1 MSKIKFLLALCLLVP
16 AYAKAETWNCI
27 FNDISG
33 EKVPIIYTEVR
44 GQYYVD
50 LGEAEAAV
58 VKTFEDDKF
67 LHLVLSV
74 QADMLAVV
82 IEKETQIAKSIFL
95 SMATSFDQSLAD
107 GFCYNY

>member
-1 MSKIKFLLALCLLVP
+1 M
-16 AYAKAETWNCI
+16 
-27 FNDISG
+27 
-33 EKVPIIYTEVR
+33 R
-44 GQYYVD
+44 GQYYAD

-74 QADMLAVV
+74 QAEMLAVV

-95 SMATSFDQSLAD
+95 SMATSYDQSLAD
-107 GFCYNY
+107 GFCRNY

>member
-1 MSKIKFLLALCLLVP
+1 MSKIKFLLALCLLMS
-16 AYAKAETWNCI
+16 AYAKAETWNCN
-27 FNDISG
+27 FKDISG
-33 EKVPIIYTEVR
+33 ERVPIIFTEVR

-67 LHLVLSV
+67 LHLVLSI

-82 IEKETQIAKSIFL
+82 IEKETESAKSIFL
-95 SMATSFDQSLAD
+95 SMIKSYDQSLAD

>member
-1 MSKIKFLLALCLLVP
+1 MSKIKFLLALCLLMP

-67 LHLVLSV
+67 LHLVLSNILLESRFFCDLSIICQTV
-74 QADMLAVV
+74 GV
-82 IEKETQIAKSIFL
+82 IFNT
-95 SMATSFDQSLAD
+95 
-107 GFCYNY
+107 